1 MKRNIS
7 APTGALVGKT
17 YVVETDTGLLMMSNP
32 TLYDILACRG
42 IYIEYTCSGVNN
54 RFMAMGKAFDAY
66 AKLAAFCGASPST
79 ATTPEGLAL
88 EFIKYSMTF
97 DFAIARMKAPSN
109 GRISGGLLNPAGTLQ
124 NVVVQAV
131 YAIPNTLLSGFWQTC
146 EAGAVRRS
154 LCSREDGYL
163 RGCNGNIQFGS
174 ESQILLETAY
184 NGPNYKTNIA
194 KISTFANS
202 ADLTRNAS
210 WAIPTYV
217 AAAAINMTYGQALDK
232 IIGTM
237 DLGDANNKK
246 VSLRAMIVAKLAEL
260 GVSEGQKVVQPVVF
274 GGFADSMRILGD
286 AISLTETAAYVP
298 HKGFNSV
305 GSTTVTPISNTSV
318 AYAGAMHPLSDGTL
332 RLPICLMADW
342 RDPVS
347 PPFYGSE
354 YAHTMGVPA
363 AKWSS
368 VTQELGWKI
377 DGQETLSI
385 IGSQPFGV
393 LFNDDCSPKTLPK
406 YDFPLQERLTN
417 VRRYCRATDLAD
429 PTIGY
434 TESGSAT
441 IEAQQELFVSQVNG
455 ADRSISEM
463 ASIGDTYAV
472 TLRTLISCSLDGV
485 TSDGSDI
492 NLSPAA
498 VDRTLRCYPIGL
510 TTTCV
515 L

>member
-32 TLYDILACRG
+32 ALYDILACRG
-42 IYIEYTCSGVNN
+42 IYIEYTCNGFSN

-66 AKLAAFCGASPST
+66 ARLATFCGASPDT
-79 ATTPEGLAL
+79 ATTPVGLAL
-88 EFIKYSMTF
+88 EFVKYSMTF
-97 DFAIARMKAPSN
+97 DFAIARMKAPSG
-109 GRISGGLLNPAGTLQ
+109 GRISGGLLNPVGTLQ
-124 NVVVQAV
+124 NVVIQAV

-146 EAGAVRRS
+146 DVGAVRRS
-154 LCSREDGYL
+154 LCKRDDYY
-163 RGCNGNIQFGS
+163 RGSNGNIQFGS
-174 ESQILLETAY
+174 ESQILLDTTY
-184 NGPNYKTNIA
+184 GPNYKTNIA
-194 KISTFANS
+194 RNSSFANS
-202 ADLTRNAS
+202 ANLATGAS

-217 AAAAINMTYGQALDK
+217 AAAAVNMTYGQALDK

-237 DLGDANNKK
+237 DLGDAHNKK

-274 GGFADSMRILGD
+274 GGFAGSMRILGD
-286 AISLTETAAYVP
+286 AISWTEAVSYAP
-298 HKGFNSV
+298 HQSFNSA
-305 GSTTVTPISNTSV
+305 GSTTATPFSNTSV
-318 AYAGAMHPLSDGTL
+318 VYAGAMHPLSNGAL
-332 RLPICLMADW
+332 RLPICLTADW
-342 RDPVS
+342 QDQVS
-347 PPFYGSE
+347 PVFYGAE
-354 YAHTMGVPA
+354 YTHTLGA
-363 AKWSS
+363 AAANWSS

-377 DGQETLSI
+377 DGQETLNI
-385 IGSQPFGV
+385 IGCQPFGV
-393 LFNDDCSPKTLPK
+393 LFNDDCSPKTLPQ

-417 VRRYCRATDLAD
+417 VRRYCRATNLAD
-429 PTIGY
+429 PTVGY
-434 TESGSAT
+434 TESQSAT

-455 ADRSISEM
+455 ADRSISEI

-472 TLRTLISCSLDGV
+472 TLRTLVSCSLDGV

-498 VDRTLRCYPIGL
+498 VDRTLKCYPVGL